1 MNESHE
7 TTASGDTAK
16 QGENDRILDS
26 FETTCDGY
34 IHYST
39 AKKEFDKL
47 REENAHLRKLVEAQA
62 EYIDLLSDASAS
74 SAVFLAVHNWYH
86 PESVIT
92 KAQELR
98 DRIESLK
105 IKE

>member
-1 MNESHE
+1 MKTGQDHN
-7 TTASGDTAK
+7 
-16 QGENDRILDS
+16 
-26 FETTCDGY
+26 
-34 IHYST
+34 
-39 AKKEFDKL
+39 L
-47 REENAHLRKLVEAQA
+47 RLLEENAHLRKLVEAQA

-74 SAVFLAVHNWYH
+74 SAVFLAVHNWHH

-105 IKE
+105 IEE